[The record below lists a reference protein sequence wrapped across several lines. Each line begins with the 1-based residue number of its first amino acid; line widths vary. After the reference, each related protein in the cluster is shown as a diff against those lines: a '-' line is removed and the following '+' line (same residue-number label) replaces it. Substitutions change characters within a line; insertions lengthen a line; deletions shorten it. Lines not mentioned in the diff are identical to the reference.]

1 MLFPMTGSV
10 IRTAFD
16 NVASH
21 ISNLDTV
28 RSLVDKLESENLT
41 TNAVIDTLQNKMEE
55 AEVTLRTDI
64 RILINECR
72 HLESRMK
79 S

>member
-1 MLFPMTGSV
+1 MTGSV
-10 IRTAFD
+10 IRTAFE
-16 NVASH
+16 NIASH
-21 ISNLDTV
+21 ISNIDSI
-28 RSLVDKLESENLT
+28 RSLVDELESENLT
-41 TNAVIDTLQNKMEE
+41 TDAVIEFLHNNLED

-72 HLESRMK
+72 HLESRKK

>member
-1 MLFPMTGSV
+1 MTGAI

-21 ISNLDTV
+21 ISNLDIV
-28 RSLVDKLESENLT
+28 RSLVNELESENLT
-41 TNAVIDTLQNKMEE
+41 IDALIDTLQNKMEE

>member
-1 MLFPMTGSV
+1 MTGSI

-21 ISNLDTV
+21 ISNLDSV
-28 RSLVDKLESENLT
+28 RSLIDELESEDLT
-41 TNAVIDTLQNKMEE
+41 TEAIIATLHNKMED
-55 AEVTLRTDI
+55 AEVTLKTDI

>member
-1 MLFPMTGSV
+1 MTGSV
-10 IRTAFD
+10 IRTAFE
-16 NVASH
+16 NIASH
-21 ISNLDTV
+21 ISNIDSI
-28 RSLVDKLESENLT
+28 RSLVDELESENLT
-41 TNAVIDTLQNKMEE
+41 TDAVIDFLHNKLED

-72 HLESRMK
+72 HLESRKK